1 MRFGVITHS
10 HHYPLPKVRPHPLQ
24 PSHRLLNS
32 PCSIKA
38 PCLTGAGLD
47 GIQGKRVAISG
58 SGNVAIYAAYK
69 CIELG
74 AKVITLSDSGGY
86 HIVEEGMTKEM
97 VDAIDDIKV
106 VKKGRLSE
114 YQNPKGESCLH
125 PGCLLCVAVSVMHSF
140 HIFMEVLHPKQTTNI
155 ESWHLTCTWV
165 GVRYSAAVGS

>member
-1 MRFGVITHS
+1 MTD
-10 HHYPLPKVRPHPLQ
+10 
-24 PSHRLLNS
+24 
-32 PCSIKA
+32 
-38 PCLTGAGLD
+38 AGLA

-114 YQNPKGESCLH
+114 YKSDKGKPC
-125 PGCLLCVAVSVMHSF
+125 C
-140 HIFMEVLHPKQTTNI
+140 I
-155 ESWHLTCTWV
+155 
-165 GVRYSAAVGS
+165 

>member
-1 MRFGVITHS
+1 MLTFIDT
-10 HHYPLPKVRPHPLQ
+10 KI
-24 PSHRLLNS
+24 
-32 PCSIKA
+32 PCMMSLMFLA
-38 PCLTGAGLD
+38 DL
-47 GIQGKRVAISG
+47 QGKRVAISG

-114 YQNPKGESCLH
+114 YNNDKGEPCRLYSLPPPPPPPPPSLLSLLRHLGSPCSRALAQLAF
-125 PGCLLCVAVSVMHSF
+125 GCKFCFSGCCITS
-140 HIFMEVLHPKQTTNI
+140 
-155 ESWHLTCTWV
+155 SGCWHLWCFLNMLSV
-165 GVRYSAAVGS
+165 GTS